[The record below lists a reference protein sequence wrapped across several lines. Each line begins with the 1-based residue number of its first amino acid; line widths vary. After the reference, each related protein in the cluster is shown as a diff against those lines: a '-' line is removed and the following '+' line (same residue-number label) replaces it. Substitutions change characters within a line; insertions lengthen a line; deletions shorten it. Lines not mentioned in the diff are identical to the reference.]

1 MFLRYC
7 LILLVGTFCSS
18 THAKSAS
25 AKKTSSKSPQ
35 VIVEREGDNIISY
48 TNKDDVLCFINRN
61 PGWTKFPGYDGLQN
75 KKKVLRLLSKQDYIE
90 VLKYVWSENNLEKRV
105 TWLKKAA
112 DEGHIICM
120 FELCK
125 EYALLGNVAESYFW
139 LKLGIFR
146 TAQDVSCCTDRSLA
160 DCPDFLGLCYS
171 PFWGNAVRKDP
182 TLFEKEMVLQEN
194 FVQMQLKVLAK
205 ILECLKKGKKLP
217 SPAWLHAHGMQ
228 AFMPYLNDSAILH
241 PENTFVAKRKE
252 VADIVEAGIK
262 ELGDLQKLKATNS
275 GAKK

>member
-7 LILLVGTFCSS
+7 LILLVGTFCSL

-35 VIVEREGDNIISY
+35 LIVEREGDNIISY
-48 TNKDDVLCFINRN
+48 TNKDDVLCFISRN
-61 PGWTKFPGYDGLQN
+61 PGGTKFPGYDGLKNEN
-75 KKKVLRLLSKQDYIE
+75 KVMRLLSRQDYIE

-171 PFWGNAVRKDP
+171 PFWENAVRKDP
-182 TLFEKEMVLQEN
+182 TLFGKEMVLQEN
-194 FVQMQLKVLAK
+194 FVQMQLKVVVK
-205 ILECLKKGKKLP
+205 VLECLKNGKKLP

-241 PENTFVAKRKE
+241 PENTFSPKRKE
-252 VADIVEAGIK
+252 IVDQLEVA
-262 ELGDLQKLKATNS
+262 LKALRDKVKPKTPNS
-275 GAKK
+275 GTKK